1 MKEIP
6 LNRASKVSVELLC
19 FDKANPRYSGER
31 LKNDAEIIRFLY
43 GSADLSELLQSIAA
57 NGYIDIEPLIVTLSG
72 SHYVV
77 LEGNRRLASIKLL
90 SDPKLA
96 KACDVP
102 IPELAEETK
111 ETLNEITAYR
121 VKSREDARDFIGF
134 KHINGPYRW
143 DSLAKARFAAE
154 WYKRDRENGIT
165 LREIARKLG
174 DRHDTIQRMV
184 TGVYV
189 LDQAKEAGLFD
200 VEDRYP
206 GRPFAFSHL
215 YTALTR
221 PGYRTFLGLPEE
233 WRATDPEPNPVQKK
247 RLGDLK
253 KLMLWLYGSADDNIR
268 PVVISQNPH
277 LKQLGE
283 VLAKPKARTVMLAN
297 NDLRAAY
304 AEVET
309 LDSQFERNLVEASA
323 QAASALSKVA
333 AFDGNQ
339 ITLLEIAGELA
350 KTSNILLSVM
360 TDQTKKSKTN
370 KISTHK

>member
-6 LNRASKVSVELLC
+6 LNRASKVSVELLR

-57 NGYIDIEPLIVTLSG
+57 NGYIDIEPLVVTLSG

-102 IPELAEETK
+102 IPELTKEAK
-111 ETLNEITAYR
+111 ETLSEITAYR
-121 VKSREDARDFIGF
+121 VNSREDARDFIGF

-221 PGYRTFLGLPEE
+221 PGFRTFLGLPEE
-233 WRATDPEPNPVQKK
+233 WRPRT
-247 RLGDLK
+247 
-253 KLMLWLYGSADDNIR
+253 
-268 PVVISQNPH
+268 
-277 LKQLGE
+277 
-283 VLAKPKARTVMLAN
+283 KPSPK
-297 NDLRAAY
+297 
-304 AEVET
+304 
-309 LDSQFERNLVEASA
+309 
-323 QAASALSKVA
+323 
-333 AFDGNQ
+333 
-339 ITLLEIAGELA
+339 
-350 KTSNILLSVM
+350 
-360 TDQTKKSKTN
+360 
-370 KISTHK
+370 